1 MVGPHGSAT
10 RRLWIGGWAATAATL
25 GAGRAGHGDEPTE
38 GFVDA
43 HVHVWTPDVARAPLA
58 AGFTAADMQPPSFT
72 PDELLA
78 ACRPHG
84 IHRVVLVQMSFYGF
98 DNAFMLDCI
107 AARPDT
113 FSGVAIIDHERPE
126 VAATLRTLRSRG
138 VRGVRLYADRAKA
151 ERWEAAAG
159 MDRLWTVA
167 ADEGIALCL
176 LADPDALPAIRR
188 QVERFPRATV
198 VIDHCA
204 RIGMR
209 GPIDPGDVDAL
220 VALAAFPGVHVKV
233 SAFYALG
240 AKAAPYDDLAPLV
253 RRLRDAFGAERLVW
267 GSDAPYQLAPGHGY
281 GPSVALP
288 RERLD
293 FLSASER
300 RAMLRGTA
308 VRLFFS

>member
-1 MVGPHGSAT
+1 MPGRQGNAT
-10 RRLWIGGWAATAATL
+10 RRGWIGGAATMGATL
-25 GAGRAGHGDEPTE
+25 VAGRAGHGGEPTE

-58 AGFTAADMQPPSFT
+58 AGFTAADMQPASFT

-84 IHRVVLVQMSFYGF
+84 VDRVVLVQMSFYGF

-113 FSGVAIIDHERPE
+113 FAGVAIIDHERPE
-126 VAATLRTLRSRG
+126 VAATLRMLRGRG

-151 ERWEAAAG
+151 ERWAAAG
-159 MDRLWTVA
+159 MDRLWAAA

-188 QVERFPRATV
+188 QVDRFPRATV
-198 VIDHCA
+198 VVDHCA

-220 VALAAFPGVHVKV
+220 VGLAAFPGVHVKV

-253 RRLRDAFGAERLVW
+253 RRLRDAFGAERLMW

-288 RERLD
+288 RERLG
-293 FLSASER
+293 FLSGPER
-300 RAMLRGTA
+300 RALLRGTA
-308 VRLFFS
+308 ARLFFS